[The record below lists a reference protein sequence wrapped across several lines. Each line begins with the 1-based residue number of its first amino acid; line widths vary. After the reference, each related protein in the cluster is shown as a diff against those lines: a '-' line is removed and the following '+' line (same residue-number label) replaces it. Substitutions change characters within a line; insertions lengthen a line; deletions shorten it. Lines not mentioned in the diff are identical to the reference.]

1 MRGQVDVLFADK
13 CQEFPTRLYHC
24 SWLVG
29 HPAIKASVQ
38 YLCNISKYDYDHDK
52 DDFLHE
58 DKNQSFLQVYSIIF
72 TGNR

>member
-1 MRGQVDVLFADK
+1 MMGRIRPA
-13 CQEFPTRLYHC
+13 PPSPPHPHPH
-24 SWLVG
+24 
-29 HPAIKASVQ
+29 HPAKKASVQ
-38 YLCNISKYDYDHDK
+38 YFCNISKYDYDHDK

>member
-1 MRGQVDVLFADK
+1 MSGVSYKIVPLLMIGRIRHAPL
-13 CQEFPTRLYHC
+13 P
-24 SWLVG
+24 